1 LFGKSGNLY
10 LLYQKIAVMKVPLI
24 PFASVDSIIKELRI
38 PDPGQ
43 ATIREIVAL
52 VNGVESQTGIKY
64 VRMEMGVPGL
74 KPAQV
79 GIEAEIEALRAG
91 VASIYPMVDGVP
103 ALKQE
108 AARFIKAF
116 MDVDVAPAAC
126 IPAVGIMQ
134 ATYTTFMA
142 AAHTDKQKDTAL
154 FIDPGFPV
162 QKQQMMVAGLK
173 YESFDVF
180 AFRGEKLRAK
190 LESYLKKGNIHS
202 IIYSNPNNPTWI
214 CLTEV
219 ELRIIGELSE
229 KYDVII
235 MEDLAY
241 FGMDFRRDLYTP
253 GRPPWQATVAKY
265 TGNYILFISG
275 SKIFSYAGQRIAVMA
290 ISPALFSREYPDLQ
304 ARFRCTTFGN
314 AITQR
319 ILYALTSG
327 TCHSAQYALAA
338 MFKAASDGSFNF
350 VEEVKEY
357 GEKAGIMKRMFVEN
371 GFHIVYDNDLGDPI
385 GDGFYF
391 TVGYAGMTEAQLV
404 HNLLYFGISAIGLK
418 NTGSER
424 EGIRACVSHVRR
436 DQFPDLERRLKMFN
450 EFYRD

>member
-1 LFGKSGNLY
+1 
-10 LLYQKIAVMKVPLI
+10 MKVPLI

-142 AAHTDKQKDTAL
+142 AAHTDKQKDMAL

-214 CLTEV
+214 CLTEE

-253 GRPPWQATVAKY
+253 
-265 TGNYILFISG
+265 
-275 SKIFSYAGQRIAVMA
+275 
-290 ISPALFSREYPDLQ
+290 
-304 ARFRCTTFGN
+304 
-314 AITQR
+314 
-319 ILYALTSG
+319 
-327 TCHSAQYALAA
+327 
-338 MFKAASDGSFNF
+338 
-350 VEEVKEY
+350 
-357 GEKAGIMKRMFVEN
+357 
-371 GFHIVYDNDLGDPI
+371 
-385 GDGFYF
+385 
-391 TVGYAGMTEAQLV
+391 
-404 HNLLYFGISAIGLK
+404 
-418 NTGSER
+418 
-424 EGIRACVSHVRR
+424 
-436 DQFPDLERRLKMFN
+436 
-450 EFYRD
+450 

>member
-1 LFGKSGNLY
+1 MREPF
-10 LLYQKIAVMKVPLI
+10 I
-24 PFASVDSIIKELRI
+24 PVETIDRLVQELRI

-52 VNGVESQTGIKY
+52 VNVAEARTGVKF

-103 ALKQE
+103 ALKAE
-108 AARFIKAF
+108 TSRFIKSF
-116 MDVDVAPAAC
+116 MDVDVDPAAC
-126 IPAVGIMQ
+126 IPAVGSMQ
-134 ATYTTFMA
+134 ATYAAFMA
-142 AAHTDKQKDTAL
+142 AAHTDKNKDTAL

-180 AFRGEKLRAK
+180 AFRGEKLREK
-190 LESYLKKGNIHS
+190 LESYLSKGNIHS

-214 CLTEV
+214 CLKEE
-219 ELRIIGELSE
+219 ELRIIGELSV

-241 FGMDFRRDLYTP
+241 FGMDFRKDLFTP
-253 GRPPWQATVAKY
+253 GTPPWQATVAKY
-265 TGNYILFISG
+265 TGNYIIFISS
-275 SKIFSYAGQRIAVMA
+275 SKIFSYAGQRCAVMA
-290 ISPALFSREYPDLQ
+290 ISNDLFKREYPDLQ
-304 ARFRCTTFGN
+304 ARFHCTTFGN
-314 AITQR
+314 TITQR

-327 TCHSAQYALAA
+327 TGHSAQYALAA
-338 MFKAASDGSFNF
+338 MFKAASDGKFNF

-357 GEKAGIMKRMFVEN
+357 GEKARVMKRMFLEN
-371 GFHIVYDNDLGDPI
+371 GFYIVYDNDLGEPI

-391 TVGYAGMTEAQLV
+391 TIGYPGMTEPELV
-404 HNLLYFGISAIGLK
+404 HNLLVFGISAIGLK

-424 EGIRACVSHVRR
+424 EGIRACVSHVKR
-436 DQFPDLERRLKMFN
+436 DQFPDLELRLKMFN
-450 EFYRD
+450 EYFNGSN

>member
-1 LFGKSGNLY
+1 MGEPF
-10 LLYQKIAVMKVPLI
+10 I
-24 PFASVDSIIKELRI
+24 PFETVDRIIRNLGI

-52 VNGVESQTGIKY
+52 VNGVESETGEKY

-79 GIEAEIEALRAG
+79 GVEAEIAALRSG

-103 ALKQE
+103 ELKKE
-108 AARFIKAF
+108 AARFIKMF
-116 MDVDVAPAAC
+116 MDVDVSPAAC
-126 IPAVGIMQ
+126 IPSVGSMQ
-134 ATYTTFMA
+134 ATYAAFMA
-142 AAHTDKQKDTAL
+142 AAHTRKQRDTAL

-162 QKQQMMVAGLK
+162 QKQQLMVMGQK
-173 YESFDVF
+173 YETFDVF
-180 AFRGEKLRAK
+180 CFRGEKLRDK
-190 LESYLKKGNIHS
+190 LESYLSKGNIHS
-202 IIYSNPNNPTWI
+202 VIYSNPNNPTWI
-214 CLTEV
+214 CLTEE
-219 ELRIIGELSE
+219 ELQIIGELAT
-229 KYDVII
+229 KYDVIV

-241 FGMDFRRDLYTP
+241 FAMDFRKDLYTP
-253 GRPPWQATVAKY
+253 GRPPYQPTVARY
-265 TGNYILFISG
+265 TDHYIIFISS
-275 SKIFSYAGQRIAVMA
+275 SKIFSYAGQRSAVMA
-290 ISPALFSREYPDLQ
+290 LSPALFNRKYPDLQ

-314 AITQR
+314 TITQR

-327 TCHSAQYALAA
+327 AGHSSQYALAA
-338 MFKAASDGSFNF
+338 MFKAASDGEFNF

-357 GEKAGIMKRMFVEN
+357 GEKARIMKSLFTEN

-391 TVGYAGMTEAQLV
+391 TVGYRGMTESDLV
-404 HNLLYFGISAIGLK
+404 RNLLYFGISSIGVK

-436 DQFPDLERRLKMFN
+436 DQFSDLEIRLKRFN
-450 EFYRD
+450 DFYRGSTAQRSDDCPGHDGA

>member
-1 LFGKSGNLY
+1 MREPF
-10 LLYQKIAVMKVPLI
+10 I
-24 PFASVDSIIKELRI
+24 PVETIDRLVQELRI

-52 VNGVESQTGIKY
+52 VNVAEARTGVKF

-103 ALKQE
+103 ALKTE
-108 AARFIKAF
+108 TSRFIKSF
-116 MDVDVAPAAC
+116 MDVDVDPAAC
-126 IPAVGIMQ
+126 IPAVGSMQ
-134 ATYTTFMA
+134 ATYAAFMA
-142 AAHTDKQKDTAL
+142 AAHTDKTKDTAL

-180 AFRGEKLRAK
+180 AFRGEKLREK
-190 LESYLKKGNIHS
+190 LEIYLSKGNIHS

-214 CLTEV
+214 CLTEE
-219 ELRIIGELSE
+219 ELQIIGELSV

-241 FGMDFRRDLYTP
+241 FGMDFRKDLYTP
-253 GRPPWQATVAKY
+253 GMPPWQATVAKY
-265 TGNYILFISG
+265 TGNYIIFISS
-275 SKIFSYAGQRIAVMA
+275 SKIFSYAGQRCAVMA
-290 ISPALFSREYPDLQ
+290 ISNDLFKREYPDLQ
-304 ARFRCTTFGN
+304 ARFHCTTFGN
-314 AITQR
+314 TITQR

-327 TCHSAQYALAA
+327 AGHSSQYALAA
-338 MFKAASDGSFNF
+338 MFKVASDGKFNF

-357 GEKAGIMKRMFVEN
+357 GEKARVMKQMFLEN
-371 GFHIVYDNDLGDPI
+371 RFFIVYDNDLGDPI

-391 TVGYAGMTEAQLV
+391 TIGYPGMTESELV
-404 HNLLYFGISAIGLK
+404 RNLLVFGISAIGLK

-436 DQFPDLERRLKMFN
+436 DQFPDLELRLKMFN
-450 EFYRD
+450 EYFNGSN